1 MRIPPP
7 IIFVGS
13 ILLGVVLGLVAR
25 ISSDWLSAGLA
36 RLAGIPILV
45 IALTLIVLTFREFRK
60 VGTGFDYHRARSEH
74 TVAALITGGP
84 FRYSR
89 NPMYLSAA
97 LLQLGLGIW
106 LRNVWI
112 VLLLLLTILLINV
125 LSILPEEKFLE
136 ERFGENYGEYRR
148 RVRRWL

>member
-13 ILLGVVLGLVAR
+13 ILLGVVLGVVAP
-25 ISSDWLSAGLA
+25 ISSEWLSASLA
-36 RLAGIPILV
+36 RWVGIPIVVISFILV
-45 IALTLIVLTFREFRK
+45 GLTFREFRK
-60 VGTGFDYHRARSEH
+60 VGTGFDSEDAI
-74 TVAALITGGP
+74 TALITEGP

-106 LRNVWI
+106 LRNAWI
-112 VLLLLLTILLINV
+112 VLLLLPTIILVNA
-125 LSILPEEKFLE
+125 LSILPEEWLLQD
-136 ERFGENYGEYRR
+136 RFGESYEEYRR

>member
-13 ILLGVVLGLVAR
+13 ILLGVVLGLVAPV
-25 ISSDWLSAGLA
+25 SSDWLSSSLA
-36 RLAGIPILV
+36 SLVGIPILV
-45 IALTLIVLTFREFRK
+45 IALILVLLTFWEFRK
-60 VGTGFDYHRARSEH
+60 VGTGFDYDRARSED
-74 TVAALITGGP
+74 TVTALITGGP

-89 NPMYLSAA
+89 NPMYLSAV

-106 LRNVWI
+106 LRNAWI

-125 LSILPEEKFLE
+125 LSILPEESFLE
-136 ERFGENYGEYRR
+136 ERFGESYGEYRR